1 MLQAYTLFEIL
12 LQNFGYRKYCP
23 TASTLSVKN
32 SSKILEP
39 CFCFAKANFKFP

>member
-12 LQNFGYRKYCP
+12 LQNFGYRKSP

-39 CFCFAKANFKFP
+39 CFCFAKANFKFL